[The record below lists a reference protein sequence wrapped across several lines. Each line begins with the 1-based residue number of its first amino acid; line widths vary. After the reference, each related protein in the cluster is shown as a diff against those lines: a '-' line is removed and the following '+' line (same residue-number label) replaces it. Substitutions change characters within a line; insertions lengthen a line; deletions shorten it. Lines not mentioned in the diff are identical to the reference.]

1 MGERLAGVLGGKI
14 NRTSSWRGPGDLEV
28 LCVETC
34 PPWMFGA
41 QKDINGH
48 STFWIVDT
56 RNHI

>member
-34 PPWMFGA
+34 PPWMFRA
-41 QKDINGH
+41 QKDIKWSQHFLDRGH
-48 STFWIVDT
+48 
-56 RNHI
+56 